1 MAGFLKSI
9 FGRKEEEP
17 QALELALKDVPAWL
31 DAREKEIHGEL
42 DEMVLASRERTR
54 SAIEI
59 LKVQVG
65 GLSRLQPPADQVL
78 SPKLRRVVEQGIPR
92 FVAAM
97 EKTLDVRLST
107 VPGEYYDDCVD
118 IIAGTAKNMKG
129 PGRYIATVFP
139 KEMKEIRA
147 SLDIIGR
154 DVNALG
160 KRLGPARAEAEAI
173 EAARGVAAGIVADI
187 AEFRL
192 MEKNAGELTSLIAR
206 ENADLALARETLSR
220 LTETD
225 EKDAADSL
233 SKEMNDLEKKEKG
246 MRAEFEQFRSRSA
259 NVFRKAAH
267 AAENEGDTGAKKAID
282 AFQASLARPEDI
294 DLPGI
299 RGQYQDLYPALRGL
313 IARHE
318 GIIKNRDEEELFAG
332 PDAFISPLAALCGR
346 LDDIVAKKQNV
357 GEELAGHTIYQ
368 RIADAEKALHVVEVR
383 REVDENLLSET
394 KEKMAAL
401 TRGIPDSLEDLGA
414 RLTAIRGADAP
425 VIVSAPFPVGP

>member
-17 QALELALKDVPAWL
+17 HAIELTLTEVPAWL
-31 DAREKEIHGEL
+31 DAREKEIHGDL
-42 DEMVLASRERTR
+42 DDMVLASRERAEG
-54 SAIEI
+54 AIEI
-59 LKVQVG
+59 LKVQVE

-92 FVAAM
+92 FVTAM

-160 KRLGPARAEAEAI
+160 KRLGPARAEMDAI
-173 EAARGVAAGIVADI
+173 EAAREVAAAIEADI

-192 MEKNAGELTSLIAR
+192 MEKNEAELNVLIVR
-206 ENADLALARETLSR
+206 EDADLAGARETLAG
-220 LTETD
+220 LMKVE
-225 EKDAADSL
+225 EKGAADAL
-233 SKEMNDLEKKEKG
+233 STEMNNLEKKEKG
-246 MRAEFEQFRSRSA
+246 MKAEFEQFRSRSA

-267 AAENEGDTGAKKAID
+267 AAESEGDAGTGKSIGS
-282 AFQASLARPEDI
+282 FQASLTSLDAI
-294 DLPGI
+294 DLQGI
-299 RGQYQDLYPALRGL
+299 ETQYLVLYPALQALMG
-313 IARHE
+313 RHE
-318 GIIKNRDEEELFAG
+318 GIIKNRDEEDLFAG
-332 PDAFISPLAALCGR
+332 PDAFISPLTDLWRRWADNAAKIQDLR
-346 LDDIVAKKQNV
+346 A
-357 GEELAGHTIYQ
+357 ELSTFTIYR
-368 RIADAEKALHVVEVR
+368 RIDDAEKALHVVEVR
-383 REVDENLLSET
+383 RELDEKLLGEAKGKMDALT
-394 KEKMAAL
+394 KE
-401 TRGIPDSLEDLGA
+401 IPASVEDLGA
-414 RLTAIRGADAP
+414 RLTAIRGGG
-425 VIVSAPFPVGP
+425 VNVSVPFPSGS